1 MTQANLLQLAKQ
13 GDAQAIAFLMNRHL
27 QSKGITAKVIL
38 EDGCLQVMLE
48 SAQVPNQQALVA
60 FVHRGISSLGAAS
73 IEKVQVYWQQTGE
86 DFPTWSQ
93 EFDLDISES
102 ELELLD
108 NEQDSTTPQILTVS
122 ITLSGDNTCGLT
134 SKIFETIAN
143 KMTKDILSLC
153 TDVFVQKVVISNG
166 SSMISRER

>member
-13 GDAQAIAFLMNRHL
+13 GDAQAIAFLMNRQL
-27 QSKGITAKVIL
+27 QSKGITVKAIL

-60 FVHRGISSLGAAS
+60 FVYRGITSLGTTS

-86 DFPTWSQ
+86 DIPTWSK
-93 EFDLDISES
+93 EFDLGISEY

-108 NEQDSTTPQILTVS
+108 NEQDYAVPQILTVS
-122 ITLSGDNTCGLT
+122 ITLSGDHACGLT
-134 SKIFETIAN
+134 TQNFENIAN

-153 TDVFVQKVVISNG
+153 TNVSVQKVIISNG
-166 SSMISRER
+166 NSVITKER